1 MDKNLSDVLRGTPDN
16 YILPFYWQLG
26 EPPGQ
31 ACGSR

>member
-26 EPPGQ
+26 NH
-31 ACGSR
+31 RD